1 MNLSIDIVLH
11 VIVENIKLETHSYG
25 LHFSKK
31 VFIYKII
38 SKKAYRDHNTVQNF
52 DRYLL

>member
-1 MNLSIDIVLH
+1 MNLYIDIVLH
-11 VIVENIKLETHSYG
+11 VIVENIKLEAHSYG

-38 SKKAYRDHNTVQNF
+38 SKAYRYHNTEQNF